1 MSASAKSIDAKRE
14 RPAAGGIGVAI
25 GIMIVAFFAFF
36 PFVLIVVSYLFLTGY
51 AIVRAI
57 GAGGGENAVP
67 IVVGFVLITSLF
79 VILLG
84 VGIHF
89 IGRSFTPKRSHT

>member
-1 MSASAKSIDAKRE
+1 MSPSARSNDAPHE
-14 RPAAGGIGVAI
+14 RSAANGIGVAI
-25 GIMIVAFFAFF
+25 GIMITGFFALM
-36 PFVLIVVSYLFLTGY
+36 PFVLIVALYLFVTGY

-57 GAGGGENAVP
+57 GPGGGENAVP

-84 VGIHF
+84 VAIHY
-89 IGRSFTPKRSHT
+89 IGRSFTPKRSRT